1 MPWWWD
7 LPFIIHPCLEQ
18 HNSVS
23 VCVHDVVLHICIG
36 DFFFFWTYLH
46 LASHSP
52 TGKPQL

>member
-7 LPFIIHPCLEQ
+7 LPFIIHSCLEQ

-23 VCVHDVVLHICIG
+23 VCVHNVVLHVCIG
-36 DFFFFWTYLH
+36 DFFFFLTYLH

>member
-23 VCVHDVVLHICIG
+23 VCVHDVVLHVCIG
-36 DFFFFWTYLH
+36 DFFFFLDLPSSGIPLTHW
-46 LASHSP
+46 
-52 TGKPQL
+52 